1 MFWPRDELLSFHA
14 GIATGDAIVLHKFTC
29 AAGLLTMIASVAGAI
44 TVAVPEKSQPESITV
59 APNGDLILGSM
70 GSAIIYRAKK
80 GSGNSEV
87 FVDVSADG
95 AGFFLGVL
103 ADALTNT
110 LWACQIYTTP
120 ARQRSPQRVVRL
132 RSQDWRRQVSLG
144 TARRQESVQRL
155 RGWAG
160 HGVVH

>member
-1 MFWPRDELLSFHA
+1 MIRQF
-14 GIATGDAIVLHKFTC
+14 VY
-29 AAGLLTMIASVAGAI
+29 AASLCGLLAPVADAVTVSV
-44 TVAVPEKSQPESITV
+44 PQKSQPESITV

-120 ARQRSPQRVVRL
+120 ARQRSPQRVARL